1 MTVWFEPTSRTR
13 EDQVLASAQVAVA
26 FATNPVT
33 VDTEFHVYGLDD
45 DGEILTNTVDYN
57 ITNATTI
64 NLTESRP
71 AGTVVASFV

>member
-1 MTVWFEPTSRTR
+1 MTIWKEVVARVR
-13 EDQVLASAQVAVA
+13 EDQVLASAQVAVV

-33 VDTEFHVYGLDD
+33 VDTEFHVRGIDEE
-45 DGEILTNTVDYN
+45 GELLTNTVDYIIVN
-57 ITNATTI
+57 PTTI